1 MNKTEA
7 LHLLSKVFNR
17 RFVSITHFYLSIL
30 YRANMYDA
38 ALDYVRKMLLRS
50 PGFVLFCWG
59 GLICYFKR
67 DFNGALH
74 YFEKALS
81 VEDAAEIRYFLGETC
96 LELMEFEKA
105 EENYTLIVDN
115 PALKVKA
122 MYGLALCK
130 SGKSQYKEALEL
142 LNCALPEARGADY
155 VKIQNKKG
163 LCLMELGLLE
173 EAKACF
179 CDCLSRAPGDNNAK
193 LNLALVLSKSGEYEK
208 AINLYKSALSRFPHD
223 IIAINNLAL
232 CLAASGRYEEAL
244 EYCERGLAMDPLNG
258 DLLINKGYCLY
269 KMADY
274 KKAIECFRE
283 AEKLVKDDL
292 VVKNNMALCLMAVKK
307 YGEALQLLEDV
318 LQKHR
323 SDDILINKA
332 FCLIKM
338 GLYREAAECYKEL
351 EGRTTDKAGIYTML
365 GICFERLG
373 ETEKAVEYY
382 NKALIA

>member
-7 LHLLSKVFNR
+7 LHLLSRAFNR
-17 RFVSITHFYLSIL
+17 RFVSIPHFYLSIL
-30 YRANMYDA
+30 YRTNMYDL
-38 ALDYVRKMLLRS
+38 ALDYVRKMLLKS
-50 PGFVLFCWG
+50 PGFDLFCWG

-67 DFNGALH
+67 DLNGALR

-81 VEDAAEIRYFLGETC
+81 VEDAQEISYFLGEIY

-105 EENYTLIVDN
+105 EKNYASIVDN
-115 PALKVKA
+115 PALKAKA

-130 SGKSQYKEALEL
+130 IEKNQHREALKL
-142 LNCALPEARGADY
+142 LNDALTEAKSADY

-163 LCLMELGLLE
+163 LCLMEMGLLE

-179 CDCLSRAPGDNNAK
+179 YDCLNRAPGDNNAK
-193 LNLALVLSKSGEYEK
+193 LNLALALSKSGEYEK

-232 CLAASGRYEEAL
+232 CLAASGRYDEAL

-269 KMADY
+269 KLADY
-274 KKAIECFRE
+274 KKAIDCFKE
-283 AEKLVKDDL
+283 AEKHVKDDF
-292 VVKNNMALCLMAVKK
+292 VVKNNMALCLMALKK

-318 LQKHR
+318 LQKQR

-332 FCLIKM
+332 FCLLKM
-338 GLYREAAECYKEL
+338 GLYQEAAECYKEL
-351 EGRTTDKAGIYTML
+351 ETRIANKADIYTML
-365 GICFERLG
+365 GICFEKMG